1 MKSSKF
7 LARKRRSLRAKH
19 VIKHSSLPRL
29 VVFRSINHIYCQVV
43 QPSIKGDVVIAQA
56 STVDKDIRSTIGGS
70 KVEQAKIVGKLIAA
84 RTLEKEVSAIAFDR
98 NGFKYHG
105 RIKAL
110 ADAAREAGLIF

>member
-7 LARKRRSLRAKH
+7 LARKRRALKAKY
-19 VIKHSSLPRL
+19 VIRQTSMPRL

-43 QPSIKGDVVIAQA
+43 QPTLKGDVVIAQA
-56 STVDKDIRSTIGGS
+56 STVDKDIRSSLDGS
-70 KVEQAKIVGKLIAA
+70 KVEQAKTVGKLIAE
-84 RTLEKEVSAIAFDR
+84 RTLGQKVSSIAFDR

-105 RIKAL
+105 RVKAL

>member
-7 LARKRRSLRAKH
+7 LARKRRSLKAKH
-19 VIKHSSLPRL
+19 VIHLSGKPRL
-29 VVFRSINHIYCQVV
+29 VIFRSNNHIYCQILK
-43 QPSIKGDVVIAQA
+43 PSEKGDLVVAQA
-56 STVDKDIRSTIGGS
+56 STLDKQVRPQLEGT
-70 KVEQAKIVGKLIAA
+70 KTEQAKAIGKLIAERA
-84 RTLEKEVSAIAFDR
+84 LKQDVSEIAFDR